1 MQRST
6 STCKVLYL
14 LYFFLNVLTMLVL
27 CYVNPQIP
35 NFPILIQ
42 HRPHKIVGVFCLS
55 EHFWF
60 VFLWPVPFCWKKL
73 SIGCQQIML
82 DLLQSSIKWD
92 FQMGC
97 RRLKT
102 QKWALGGYF
111 IFWEWISCQI
121 LNRRWPYA
129 AYTFLQKIVYTNGP
143 LNWWFF

>member
-14 LYFFLNVLTMLVL
+14 LYFFLIVLTMLVL

-60 VFLWPVPFCWKKL
+60 VFMAGSVLLKNAQY
-73 SIGCQQIML
+73 SML
-82 DLLQSSIKWD
+82 
-92 FQMGC
+92 
-97 RRLKT
+97 T
-102 QKWALGGYF
+102 
-111 IFWEWISCQI
+111 
-121 LNRRWPYA
+121 NYA
-129 AYTFLQKIVYTNGP
+129 GSAAKFY
-143 LNWWFF
+143 